1 MWESHLPKCIRTISK
16 LLSIPNE
23 LFLISL
29 CRIVSVSDSLRIS
42 WHARHDCPHQW
53 RFPWRSGRA
62 LEFHSRS
69 KHTAFVEVVASS
81 VQVVIAYDPALQKQ
95 GIVIE
100 DRADVSP
107 VAVEV
112 VLA

>member
-1 MWESHLPKCIRTISK
+1 MGKSFTEVHPYDIK

-42 WHARHDCPHQW
+42 KCVRHDCPHQW
-53 RFPWRSGRA
+53 RFP
-62 LEFHSRS
+62 LHSMTQQLRTVS
-69 KHTAFVEVVASS
+69 KHTAFVEIGPLA
-81 VQVVIAYDPALQKQ
+81 VQVVIAYHPALQKQ
-95 GIVIE
+95 RIVIE
-100 DRADVSP
+100 DRADISP

-112 VLA
+112 ILA